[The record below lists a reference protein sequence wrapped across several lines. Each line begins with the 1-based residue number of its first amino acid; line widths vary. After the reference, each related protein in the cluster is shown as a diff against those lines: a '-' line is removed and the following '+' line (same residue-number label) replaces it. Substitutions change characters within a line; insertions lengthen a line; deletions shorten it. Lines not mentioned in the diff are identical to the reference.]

1 LKAGRNRRL
10 ALLALTGIGAA
21 SAAAHIGND
30 FTTYLVGGADGASD
44 AGDLEHDAKKWE
56 PVFRLNH
63 AKTKTPIA

>member
-1 LKAGRNRRL
+1 M
-10 ALLALTGIGAA
+10 
-21 SAAAHIGND
+21 GND
-30 FTTYLVGGADGASD
+30 FTTYLVSGADGASD